1 MYLRWQN
8 ERGEDI
14 KVDKWSWKDNEK
26 QHEER
31 EKLERLIDLAFQPW
45 NTYNSHCNTK
55 RKPVSRSGTNRLLAN
70 DAYERFLDQLTHKQI
85 VTYEILFW
93 DERETTKNRQTT
105 LGLHFFCCWELQF
118 DKKNLK
124 NSYFKIIC
132 ENAMVLR
139 VFALLSCWQHFNLTE
154 SKINF
159 FSCSGFIFRLPVCP
173 SGIWIECWSA
183 QYSKKLRNAR

>member
-31 EKLERLIDLAFQPW
+31 EARQEQLIDLAFQPW

-55 RKPVSRSGTNRLLAN
+55 RKPVSRSGTNRLLTN

-85 VTYEILFW
+85 DT
-93 DERETTKNRQTT
+93 
-105 LGLHFFCCWELQF
+105 
-118 DKKNLK
+118 
-124 NSYFKIIC
+124 
-132 ENAMVLR
+132 
-139 VFALLSCWQHFNLTE
+139 
-154 SKINF
+154 
-159 FSCSGFIFRLPVCP
+159 
-173 SGIWIECWSA
+173 
-183 QYSKKLRNAR
+183 